1 MKMHLAVL
9 DPTNPEQDFPLASA
23 ALTAPDGLLAVGGCL
38 STNRLLNAYR
48 HGIFP
53 WNSAEEPI
61 LWWSPN
67 PRLVLFPDK
76 LVVSR
81 SLAKTLRKPKYVIT
95 VDRAF
100 GEVVKACAKSR
111 KEAVG
116 TWITEDILQAYT
128 ELHHKGYA
136 HSAEAWR
143 NGNLV
148 GGLYGVAIGRIFFG
162 ESMFYS
168 ETDASKV
175 AFVACVRQLDAWG
188 IGLVDCQVHT
198 DHLARF
204 GAMEWPRERFLE
216 ALAVALRD
224 PTRKG
229 KWRLTAA

>member
-175 AFVACVRQLDAWG
+175 AFANLVGRLKAWG
-188 IGLVDCQVHT
+188 YRVIDCQVST
-198 DHLARF
+198 EHLKSF
-204 GAMEWPRERFLE
+204 GAQEI
-216 ALAVALRD
+216 ARD
-224 PTRKG
+224 EFEKLLGQYCGESPDSSA
-229 KWRLTAA
+229 WRA